1 MAKDEH
7 DREDL
12 LKDATGYIV
21 RVELKLEDIEPVIFC
36 GFRESDAFSIYW
48 GQDEVI
54 QFNADKAIRRGYWQ
68 GRMIAS
74 YLCQL
79 HWLNRD
85 PSQARTQLSRER
97 FSPDEQERFLELAR
111 ARATLLRSR
120 LQSNAY
126 ELIGQVPADGDAVAR
141 ILDWL
146 FENQTAPLPLA
157 KHPGAGRR

>member
-12 LKDATGYIV
+12 LKDATGYIL
-21 RVELKLEDIEPVIFC
+21 RVELKLEDIEPVVFC
-36 GFRESDAFSIYW
+36 GFRDTDAFSIYW

-54 QFNADKAIRRGYWQ
+54 QFNAHKAIRRGYWQ
-68 GRMIAS
+68 GQMIAS
-74 YLCQL
+74 YLGQL
-79 HWLNRD
+79 HWLKRD

-97 FSPDEQERFLELAR
+97 FSPDEQERFLKLAQTR
-111 ARATLLRSR
+111 TAQMRSR

-126 ELIGQVPADGDAVAR
+126 ALIGQVPADGDAVAR

-146 FENQTAPLPLA
+146 LENQTAPFPLA
-157 KHPGAGRR
+157 KHPGAGRK